1 MFGNKDDKTQ
11 EKLEKLMKKYELDNI
26 EDKYINAVKNING
39 ELAGSKLMEVGNL
52 LAPSQTTTNQLL
64 VIHLNA
70 IMQQNWIIIRLL
82 NDIKNKQ

>member
-1 MFGNKDDKTQ
+1 MFGNKDDKAQ

-39 ELAGSKLMEVGNL
+39 EIAGSKLMEVGNL